1 MSVQNSST
9 NSSYVEDNLS
19 LINQKLFDSL
29 LDKNMNG
36 IENKTTKSMYYMA
49 SKIILEFVDLLQ
61 NNQIEIPKKLVND
74 YIIKNC
80 ISSITKYNNNVRK
93 RNRKKLS
100 NELRCMGRK
109 IDGRQCTRR
118 KKTGCDY
125 CQSHIKKLTNG
136 RIDQDY
142 DTNKK
147 KNKRGRKR
155 KIEFDP
161 RAYDSEYVTLWEDIV
176 NNEKVLID
184 INNNVYTFNVTTPT
198 YLGKKALDG
207 SLIKTNKNVS

>member
-1 MSVQNSST
+1 MDKETILQNMYSSGDS
-9 NSSYVEDNLS
+9 N

-36 IENKTTKSMYYMA
+36 IENKSTKNMYYMA
-49 SKIILEFVDLLQ
+49 SKIIMEFVEILNKNDF
-61 NNQIEIPKKLVND
+61 NIPKKIVND

-80 ISSITKYNNNVRK
+80 ITSINKYNNSVKK

-100 NELRCMGRK
+100 NDLRCMGRK
-109 IDGRQCTRR
+109 IDGKQCTRR
-118 KKTGCDY
+118 KKTGCEY

-136 RIDQDY
+136 RIDQEFDIS
-142 DTNKK
+142 KK

-176 NNEKVLID
+176 NDEKVLID
-184 INNNVYTFNVTTPT
+184 INNNVYTFNVTTPK
-198 YLGKKALDG
+198 YLGKKSLDG
-207 SLIKTNKNVS
+207 TLITPDKLKVK